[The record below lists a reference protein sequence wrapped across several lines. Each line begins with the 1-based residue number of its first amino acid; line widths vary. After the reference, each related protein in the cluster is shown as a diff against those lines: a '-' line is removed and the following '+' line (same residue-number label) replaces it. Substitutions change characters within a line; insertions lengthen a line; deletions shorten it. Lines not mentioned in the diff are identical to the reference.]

1 MEEEA
6 LARGHAID
14 RLGALLTLAGLAA
27 LVSLPFVV
35 FKANRIVPGDA
46 RSLLQVLPPWE
57 VLGFYAILTLVGV
70 TGLGAASARLRLVAA
85 LIGVAAV
92 TLIIGAAGDVLTP
105 LGNKV
110 VRVSPGGSFWVL
122 LVCLG
127 LLATDAI
134 TRLRPGPGVRVL
146 FLVLFAA
153 LVGAAL
159 ASGILDHLSVMRE
172 YEVNATRFAREARQ
186 HVFLALGSVSAAV
199 IIAVPVGILCHRVPR
214 LRAGTLGVLNLIQTI
229 PSIALF
235 GILMAPLG
243 ALAAAAPFV
252 TDLGIRGIGAAPAVL
267 ALFLYSLLPVVANTI
282 VGLARVSP
290 ATVDAA
296 RGMGLTNWQVL
307 TDIELILAFPV
318 ILTGIRIV
326 LVQNIGLAT
335 VAALIGAGGF
345 GVFVFQGINQT
356 AIDLVL
362 LGALPIVAL
371 GFSCAVL
378 LDALVETINRAA
390 RRRLSIACPYR
401 LRAPRSR

>member
-1 MEEEA
+1 MKEKP
-6 LARGHAID
+6 LARRHAID
-14 RLGALLTLAGLAA
+14 RLGALLSLAGLVA
-27 LVSLPFVV
+27 LVCLPFIV

-46 RSLLQVLPPWE
+46 RSLLQVLPPWQ
-57 VLGFYAILTLVGV
+57 VLAFYAILMLVAA
-70 TGLGAASARLRLVAA
+70 TALGAGSARLRLAAA

-92 TLIIGAAGDVLTP
+92 TLTIGAAGDVLTP

-122 LVCLG
+122 LICLG

-146 FLVLFAA
+146 FLILFAA

-199 IIAVPVGILCHRVPR
+199 IIAVPVGIICHRVPR

-252 TDLGIRGIGAAPAVL
+252 SDLGIRGIGAAPAVL

-282 VGLARVSP
+282 VGLGRVSP
-290 ATVDAA
+290 AAVDAA
-296 RGMGLTNWQVL
+296 RGMGLTNWQIL

-390 RRRLSIACPYR
+390 R
-401 LRAPRSR
+401 